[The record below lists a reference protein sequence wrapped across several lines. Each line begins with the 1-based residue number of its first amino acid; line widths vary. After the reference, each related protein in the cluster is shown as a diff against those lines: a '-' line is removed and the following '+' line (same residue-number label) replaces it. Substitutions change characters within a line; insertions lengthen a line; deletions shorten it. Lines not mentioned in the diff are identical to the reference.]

1 MFFFFFNHSSLLF
14 LSYLVKKDMQTDVFS
29 AKEELVKL
37 GKDLDLTKK
46 ACSSVQQTAGEYC
59 PDIQR
64 QENTVKQL
72 KNRYANIKNQLQ
84 YR

>member
-1 MFFFFFNHSSLLF
+1 M
-14 LSYLVKKDMQTDVFS
+14 
-29 AKEELVKL
+29 KL

-46 ACSSVQQTAGEYC
+46 PCSSVQQTLGEYC

-64 QENTVKQL
+64 QENQVNQL

-84 YR
+84 DR